1 MHTLTVKG
9 TTIARIAGFKLTEYV
24 AGADIKESYYVITN
38 KAGEPVKQF
47 YADPK
52 KNHKEARKT
61 FTEEARLMSR

>member
-1 MHTLTVKG
+1 MHTMTVKG

-24 AGADIKESYYVITN
+24 AGPTVSESYYVITN

-52 KNHKEARKT
+52 KNHKEAKK
-61 FTEEARLMSR
+61 ELMEVTK

>member
-9 TTIARIAGFKLTEYV
+9 TTIARAMGFILTEYV

-47 YADPK
+47 YADPR
-52 KNHKEARKT
+52 KNHKEAKN
-61 FTEEARLMSR
+61 ELKEVLGK